1 MTGTYTGQ
9 FVMGGFL
16 DLRIKQW
23 QRVAVTRSV
32 AIVPTLAVAVL
43 YRQHRSNA
51 LDTLTQW
58 LNVLQSIQLPFA
70 LIPVGVARLTWSG
83 LVLLGSRWFACIC
96 MR

>member
-16 DLRIKQW
+16 NLRIKQW

-32 AIVPTLAVAVL
+32 AIVPTLIIALL
-43 YRQHRSNA
+43 YRQHRSSA
-51 LDTLTQW
+51 LDIVNQW

-70 LIPVGVARLTWSG
+70 LIPVS
-83 LVLLGSRWFACIC
+83 
-96 MR
+96 

>member
-32 AIVPTLAVAVL
+32 AIVPTLSVALL
-43 YRQHRSNA
+43 YRSHKSNA
-51 LDTLTQW
+51 LDVLTQW
-58 LNVLQSIQLPFA
+58 LNVLQSVQLPFA
-70 LIPVGVARLTWSG
+70 LIPVSCWLLT
-83 LVLLGSRWFACIC
+83 
-96 MR
+96 